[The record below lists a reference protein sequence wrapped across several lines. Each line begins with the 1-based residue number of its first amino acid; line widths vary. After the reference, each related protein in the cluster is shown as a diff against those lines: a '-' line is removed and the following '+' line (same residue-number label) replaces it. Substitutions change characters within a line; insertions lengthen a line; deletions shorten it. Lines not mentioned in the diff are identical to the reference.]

1 MMNEYSRGFNDCFI
15 YILSGI
21 IIIAIII
28 LIVETIKDKLKKMKN
43 EKLWVQRNISSLKE
57 ELINANNNIK
67 ALELTVNDLKKSIKK
82 VSK

>member
-1 MMNEYSRGFNDCFI
+1 MNEYSRGFNDCFI

-67 ALELTVNDLKKSIKK
+67 ALELTINDLKKSVKK

>member
-1 MMNEYSRGFNDCFI
+1 MNEYSRGFNDCFI